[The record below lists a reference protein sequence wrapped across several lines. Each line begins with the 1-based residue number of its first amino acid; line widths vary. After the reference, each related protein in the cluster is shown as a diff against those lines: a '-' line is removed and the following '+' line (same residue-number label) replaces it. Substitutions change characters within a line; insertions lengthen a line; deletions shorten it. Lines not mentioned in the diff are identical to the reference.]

1 MSEHTNTR
9 SGRGRPS
16 AGGGGGGRSQVTGVK
31 MGKGAMRALNKNA
44 ECVDELLEL
53 VQTTEAAAKRD
64 TSGFHG
70 SVLQQVE
77 EAMRQKALQLGRVT
91 RQMGAGRLEVTL
103 QNGDEKVS
111 VPIAGTIKFHGRS
124 NTDSKKERANTMQ
137 VGDVIV
143 IRGSFASGKMS
154 SAAATE
160 ARRIFERIGIRTP
173 RGFFSASAVAKE
185 EEEDADCGF
194 EFDRSEELAAETA
207 ASAGLRA
214 QAARTAALRA
224 GTKVAGGSDDSE
236 SEEIDFDDI

>member
-1 MSEHTNTR
+1 
-9 SGRGRPS
+9 
-16 AGGGGGGRSQVTGVK
+16 

-44 ECVDELLEL
+44 ECVEELLEL
-53 VQTTEAAAKRD
+53 VLASEAAARRD
-64 TSGFHG
+64 TSGLHG

-173 RGFFSASAVAKE
+173 RSFFSSSAVAKE
-185 EEEDADCGF
+185 EEDEADCGGF

-207 ASAGLRA
+207 AAAELRA

-224 GTKVAGGSDDSE
+224 GKVVEEEEYDST